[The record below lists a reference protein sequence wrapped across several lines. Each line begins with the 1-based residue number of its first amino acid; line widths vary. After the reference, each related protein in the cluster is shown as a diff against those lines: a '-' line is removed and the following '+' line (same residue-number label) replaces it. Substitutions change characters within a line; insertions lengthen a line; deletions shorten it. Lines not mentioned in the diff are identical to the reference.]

1 VAERVSDIS
10 IRRGVLADAPALAH
24 FAART
29 FAEAFGDV
37 TAPADL
43 SAHLANTYTPAL
55 QAAELADPDVI
66 TLLALLGDGIVAYAQ
81 VRRNAA
87 VPSCI
92 ERSDVVEVQR
102 FYADSSVRGAGVA
115 QQLMERALDAAIE
128 LGGRHAWLGVWQE
141 NERAVAFY
149 RKAGFVPVGTTV
161 YVVGS
166 DHQTDHVMLATDIA
180 TRKTQ

>member
-1 VAERVSDIS
+1 MNELA
-10 IRRGVLADAPALAH
+10 IRRGVVADATALAH

-29 FAEAFGDV
+29 FAEAFGEQ
-37 TAPADL
+37 TAPDDM

-66 TLLALLGDGIVAYAQ
+66 TLLALRDASIVAYAQ
-81 VRRNAA
+81 VRRNGKAPA
-87 VPSCI
+87 CV
-92 ERSDVVEVQR
+92 DTGDAVEVQR

-115 QQLMERALDAAIE
+115 RQLMERALDAAIE
-128 LGGRHAWLGVWQE
+128 LGGRHAWLGVWQN
-141 NERAVAFY
+141 NERAIRFY

-166 DHQTDHVMLATDIA
+166 DHQTDHVMLATHIA
-180 TRKTQ
+180 TRNTG

>member
-1 VAERVSDIS
+1 MSDIS
-10 IRRGVLADAPALAH
+10 IRRGVVADAPALAH

-29 FAEAFGDV
+29 FAEAFGEV
-37 TAPADL
+37 TAPADM
-43 SAHLANTYTPAL
+43 SAHLANTYTADL
-55 QAAELADPDVI
+55 QAAELADPDLI
-66 TLLALLGDGIVAYAQ
+66 TLLALRDDSIVAYAQ
-81 VRRNAA
+81 VRRNGKK
-87 VPSCI
+87 PPCI
-92 ERSDVVEVQR
+92 DGNDTVEVQR
-102 FYADSSVRGAGVA
+102 FYADSSIRGAGVA
-115 QQLMERALDAAIE
+115 QQLMQRALDAAVE

-180 TRKTQ
+180 NRKMQ

>member
-1 VAERVSDIS
+1 VSDIS
-10 IRRGVLADAPALAH
+10 IRRGVVADAPALAD
-24 FAART
+24 FAGRT

-37 TAPADL
+37 TAPADMT
-43 SAHLANTYTPAL
+43 AHLESTYTPAL

-66 TLLALLGDGIVAYAQ
+66 TLLTLRGDSIVAYAQ
-81 VRRNAA
+81 VRRNGK
-87 VPSCI
+87 VPPCI
-92 ERSDVVEVQR
+92 GRSDTVEVQR
-102 FYADSSVRGAGVA
+102 FYADRSVRGGGVA
-115 QQLMERALDAAIE
+115 QQLMQHALDAAVE

-166 DHQTDHVMLATDIA
+166 DHQTDHVMLTTDIA